1 MKIDSFCE
9 QFVDD
14 MMNNVNTFD
23 SNYNISYRNNIFYSY
38 KMPICQH
45 IKIGNQHYFE
55 IVDRDQ
61 SPSTITTKHISKIT
75 STIQEIAEK
84 RNDISIVYVQEIVK
98 RELNN
103 EQ

>member
-1 MKIDSFCE
+1 MKADSFCE
-9 QFVDD
+9 QFIDD

-45 IKIGNQHYFE
+45 LKFGNHHYFE
-55 IVDRDQ
+55 IVEKDD
-61 SPSTITTKHISKIT
+61 SPSMTTAKHISKLTHIIQNKIKDMDDVSIT
-75 STIQEIAEK
+75 
-84 RNDISIVYVQEIVK
+84 YVHEIVR
-98 RELNN
+98 RESNN

>member
-1 MKIDSFCE
+1 MKADSFCE
-9 QFVDD
+9 QFVYD
-14 MMNNVNTFD
+14 MIYDMNTFD
-23 SNYNISYRNNIFYSY
+23 SNYNTSYRNNIFYSY
-38 KMPICQH
+38 RMPICQH
-45 IKIGNQHYFE
+45 IKIDNQHYFE

-61 SPSTITTKHISKIT
+61 SPSTTTTKHISKIT

-84 RNDISIVYVQEIVK
+84 RNDITIVCVQEIVK